1 MNKFFKVVNLFLL
14 VLLLTMMTGCS
25 SKSPESYVSDYLK
38 LEVIRDKVDSI
49 ETTYYDSKYELKK
62 EIKQVIKDIKKIKL
76 ETKEGKKFKKCA
88 VKLCKKI
95 RYYGSKYYN
104 DDPILANMNLEKKI
118 NKYINK
124 LEDAGN
130 KFDARYDQVV
140 SNLYFY
146 K

>member
-76 ETKEGKKFKKCA
+76 ETKGGKKFKKCA
-88 VKLCKKI
+88 IKLCKKI

-104 DDPILANMNLEKKI
+104 DDPILANMNLKKKI

-124 LEDAGN
+124 LEDAGK

>member
-38 LEVIRDKVDSI
+38 LEVIQDKVDSV
-49 ETTYYDSKYELKK
+49 ETTDYDSKYELKK

-76 ETKEGKKFKKCA
+76 ETKEGKKFKECA
-88 VKLCKKI
+88 IKLCKKI

-124 LEDAGN
+124 LEDAGK

>member
-62 EIKQVIKDIKKIKL
+62 EIKQVIKDIKK
-76 ETKEGKKFKKCA
+76 
-88 VKLCKKI
+88 
-95 RYYGSKYYN
+95 
-104 DDPILANMNLEKKI
+104 
-118 NKYINK
+118 
-124 LEDAGN
+124 
-130 KFDARYDQVV
+130 
-140 SNLYFY
+140 
-146 K
+146 